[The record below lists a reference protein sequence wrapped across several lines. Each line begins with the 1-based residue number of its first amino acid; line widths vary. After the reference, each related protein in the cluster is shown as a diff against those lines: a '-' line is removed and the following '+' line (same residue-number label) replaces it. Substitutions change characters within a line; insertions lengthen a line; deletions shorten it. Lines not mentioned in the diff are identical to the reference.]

1 MPLKF
6 AVQNAAPV
14 AAAAGQTAPDAP
26 LVVTDRAAARIA
38 AILKDEPAG
47 AMLRVA
53 VEGGGCSGFQYRFA
67 IETRSSP
74 DDRVIEKNGIA
85 VLVDSVSAPML
96 GGSELDF
103 VTELI
108 GQSFQIRNPNAT
120 SSCGCGTS
128 FSL

>member
-6 AVQNAAPV
+6 AVQNAVPSP
-14 AAAAGQTAPDAP
+14 AAAGQGEASAP
-26 LVVTDRAAARIA
+26 LAVTARAASRIA
-38 AILKDEPAG
+38 AILKEEPAG
-47 AMLRVA
+47 SMLRVA

-67 IETRSSP
+67 IDANRAA
-74 DDRVIEKNGIA
+74 DDVVIEKDGIS

-96 GGSELDF
+96 SGSELDF